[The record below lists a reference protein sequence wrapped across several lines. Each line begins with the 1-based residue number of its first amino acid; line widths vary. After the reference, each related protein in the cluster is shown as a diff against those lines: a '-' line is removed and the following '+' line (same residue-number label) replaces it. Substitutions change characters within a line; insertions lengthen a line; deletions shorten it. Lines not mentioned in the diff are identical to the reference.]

1 MNAKSLKYLISETC
15 NVRIENGTEGF
26 SGAES
31 VPLDVNKLLVPKKVF
46 FTSGVGRHED
56 ALVSFELA
64 LRDAGI
70 ERFNLVTVS
79 SIFPPQCEVIGIED
93 GLRELYPGQIVF
105 CVMSRET
112 SDAEGERIYASIGAA
127 IPEDPSLHGYLT
139 EYHGIYRGED
149 VGRKA
154 EESAAYMLETAFG
167 IKPAR
172 TFNVTRVAEV
182 RETTTVVSAAVFVF

>member
-1 MNAKSLKYLISETC
+1 MRT
-15 NVRIENGTEGF
+15 ENGTEGF
-26 SGAES
+26 PRADSLA
-31 VPLDVNKLLVPKKVF
+31 LDANKLLVPKKVF

-79 SIFPPQCEVIGIED
+79 SIFPPQCEVVGIED
-93 GLRELYPGQIVF
+93 GLKELYPGQIVF

-112 SDAEGERIYASIGAA
+112 SDREGEKIYASVGVA
-127 IPEDPSLHGYLT
+127 IPSDPSLHGYLT
-139 EYHGIYRGED
+139 EYHGVYTGDD

-154 EESAAYMLETAFG
+154 EESAAFMLETAFG
-167 IKPAR
+167 IKPAK
-172 TFNVTRVAEV
+172 TFNITRVVEV